1 VITDDAETMFEYCE
15 TLRKEGRTHL
25 RGIKLQAGFSL
36 ENFAPD
42 GQKDFRVV
50 MEEPGEYQAE

>member
-1 VITDDAETMFEYCE
+1 LRPFSLL
-15 TLRKEGRTHL
+15 TLRNEGRTHL
-25 RGIKLQAGFSL
+25 RGIKLKAGFSL
-36 ENFAPD
+36 KNFTLD